1 MVVLLLA
8 NALFLFLHW
17 NGRRASTTHADHTTI
32 AYQNEIAAI
41 LSSLYGRPLAIDIL
55 VSKGHCSSCIDQ
67 GLPFWL
73 TLFGKLPTRILYRSS
88 SSSPRDGDRFARQI
102 GIPDSGVVLVN
113 DVPSTD
119 SLLWSGTAP
128 SVVVRDVQNGTRYL
142 VHIGHAANRERTSAF
157 YTALTDQVHR
167 RDSSRGPLSPG
178 LVH

>member
-1 MVVLLLA
+1 MFCCWRTRYFCSCTGTVGVLQLLTPTTPQ
-8 NALFLFLHW
+8 LHIRTRLQQFSHHCT
-17 NGRRASTTHADHTTI
+17 G
-32 AYQNEIAAI
+32 
-41 LSSLYGRPLAIDIL
+41 GPLAIDIL

-102 GIPDSGVVLVN
+102 GIPDNGVVLVN

-142 VHIGHAANRERTSAF
+142 VHIGYAENRERANAF